1 MAESVREDAALD
13 QALRL
18 SSVEQELVGAEVRA
32 FGLLQRDPAA
42 RERHEGLAEQVEL
55 GHVPEDRLEELAVIL
70 EIGLQSGRFR
80 RVYGPDGE
88 QAISGLFRRTP
99 RGREVAAGVAAVT
112 EALQSL
118 RGQII
123 DDVRVTALG
132 PGAYSLL
139 LDTRQA
145 QVTVRL
151 DRGGARVESLALGI

>member
-1 MAESVREDAALD
+1 MAESIREDVAAD
-13 QALRL
+13 KTLRL
-18 SSVEQELVGAEVRA
+18 SAVEQELVGAEVRA

-42 RERHEGLAEQVEL
+42 QARHASLAEQVES
-55 GHVPEDRLEELAVIL
+55 GHVPEDQLEELGVIL
-70 EIGLQSGRFR
+70 EIGLQSGRLR

-99 RGREVAAGVAAVT
+99 RGKEVAEGAAAVT

-151 DRGGARVESLALGI
+151 DRGGARVESGALGL